1 MMSQTVA
8 VWLLIAL
15 AVAAANLPF
24 ISERVLATVPVKA
37 WLKKPAW
44 ALIAE
49 LTGLFVVMGFVGYAF
64 ETALVNPFP
73 RGWEFYVT
81 ALCIFLVLGF
91 PGFVYRYLLKK
102 K

>member
-1 MMSQTVA
+1 MFSQTMA

-15 AVAAANLPF
+15 CVAAANLPF
-24 ISERVLATVPVKA
+24 VSERVLALMPVKT

-44 ALIAE
+44 MIVAE
-49 LTGLFVVMGFVGYAF
+49 LCVLFVVMGLVGYAF

-102 K
+102 

>member
-1 MMSQTVA
+1 MFSQTVA
-8 VWLLIAL
+8 VWIFIAL
-15 AVAAANLPF
+15 AIAAANLPF
-24 ISERVLATVPVKA
+24 VSERALALVPVKA

-44 ALIAE
+44 FVVIE
-49 LTGLFVVMGFVGYAF
+49 LLGLYVVMGLVGYAF

-91 PGFVYRYLLKK
+91 PGFIYRFLLKR
-102 K
+102 

>member
-1 MMSQTVA
+1 MFSQSVA
-8 VWLLIAL
+8 VWILIAL
-15 AVAAANLPF
+15 AIAAANLPF
-24 ISERVLATVPVKA
+24 ISERVAALVPVKA
-37 WLKKPAW
+37 WARKPAW
-44 ALIAE
+44 ALVAE
-49 LTGLFVVMGFVGYAF
+49 LMTLFVLIGLVGYAF

-102 K
+102 

>member
-1 MMSQTVA
+1 MFSQSVA
-8 VWLLIAL
+8 VWILIAL
-15 AVAAANLPF
+15 AIAAANLPF
-24 ISERVLATVPVKA
+24 ISERLAALVPVKA
-37 WLKKPAW
+37 WGRKPAW
-44 ALIAE
+44 ALVAE
-49 LTGLFVVMGFVGYAF
+49 LMTLFVLIGLVGYAF

-102 K
+102 